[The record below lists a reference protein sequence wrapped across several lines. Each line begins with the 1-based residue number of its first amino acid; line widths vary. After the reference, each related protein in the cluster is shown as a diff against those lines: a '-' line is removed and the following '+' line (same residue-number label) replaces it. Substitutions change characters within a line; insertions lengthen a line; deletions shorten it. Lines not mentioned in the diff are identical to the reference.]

1 MIYVKLGNYKYFS
14 VHSPIRASPPPCKEG
29 LCPHITEK
37 QSETWRW
44 CSERSSCLHL
54 QYVGFS
60 TYCKTF
66 SLHTPWTSSCLQSL
80 QMPSCLTSQHFL
92 CPGRDKLVTCDFFVK
107 HFLRTLHHCTH
118 PLKQDSWSGLRK
130 DVLQAITRA
139 LTIVLNQGVCFWI
152 QWIGFPDSTD
162 KQ

>member
-1 MIYVKLGNYKYFS
+1 MIYANLGKYKYFS

-44 CSERSSCLHL
+44 CSESSSCLHF

-66 SLHTPWTSSCLQSL
+66 SLHTPWASSYLQSL
-80 QMPSCLTSQHFL
+80 QMPSCLTGQHFL
-92 CPGRDKLVTCDFFVK
+92 SPGRDKLVTCDFFVK
-107 HFLRTLHHCTH
+107 HFIMTPHHCTH
-118 PLKQDSWSGLRK
+118 PPKQGKPSTNNMVLSWEEGWKSRGRRERFALDLR
-130 DVLQAITRA
+130 LQ
-139 LTIVLNQGVCFWI
+139 F
-152 QWIGFPDSTD
+152 
-162 KQ
+162 